1 MRTWEEVLKERLAAD
16 AEEAA
21 EYLRAT
27 LEESDA
33 QMLAHAIRAV
43 LDARGRLDD
52 LSLSE
57 AERAAMFNLAAPY
70 IRPEL
75 PQAA

>member
-1 MRTWEEVLKERLAAD
+1 MRTWPEVLKERLAAD

-33 QMLAHAIRAV
+33 QMLALAV
-43 LDARGRLDD
+43 RNVQDARGSLAD
-52 LSLSE
+52 LELSQDE
-57 AERAAMFNLAAPY
+57 LLTMVQVLSDQAKLLPRAA
-70 IRPEL
+70 
-75 PQAA
+75 

>member
-1 MRTWEEVLKERLAAD
+1 MRTWPEVLKERLAAY

-33 QMLAHAIRAV
+33 QMLAHAVRNV
-43 LDARGRLDD
+43 QTARGSLTDLD
-52 LSLSE
+52 LSQSE
-57 AERAAMFNLAAPY
+57 LLTMVQVHSDRA
-70 IRPEL
+70 RSL

>member
-1 MRTWEEVLKERLAAD
+1 MRTWPEVLKERLAAD

-33 QMLAHAIRAV
+33 QMLALAV
-43 LDARGRLDD
+43 RNVQDARGSLTDLD
-52 LSLSE
+52 LSQGELLTMVQVLSDQ
-57 AERAAMFNLAAPY
+57 AMSLPRAA
-70 IRPEL
+70 
-75 PQAA
+75 

>member
-1 MRTWEEVLKERLAAD
+1 MRTWPEVLRERLAAD

-33 QMLAHAIRAV
+33 QMLAYAV
-43 LDARGRLDD
+43 RNVQTARGSLAGLD
-52 LSLSE
+52 LSQSELLAMVQALSDQ
-57 AERAAMFNLAAPY
+57 ARA
-70 IRPEL
+70 L

>member
-1 MRTWEEVLKERLAAD
+1 MRMWPEVLKERLAAD
-16 AEEAA
+16 AEDAA

-33 QMLAHAIRAV
+33 QMPAHAVQSVRA
-43 LDARGRLDD
+43 ARGSLVGLD
-52 LSLSE
+52 LSRSELLAMVQVLSDQ
-57 AERAAMFNLAAPY
+57 A
-70 IRPEL
+70 ISL